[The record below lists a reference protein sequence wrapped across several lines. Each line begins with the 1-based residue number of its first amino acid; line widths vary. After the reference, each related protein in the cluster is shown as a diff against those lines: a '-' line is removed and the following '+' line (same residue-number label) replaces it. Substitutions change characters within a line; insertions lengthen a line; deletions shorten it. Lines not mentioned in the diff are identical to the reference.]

1 MFECMLWWIVV
12 NQEEKNNLFKTCKKI
27 SRVIWYSDKE
37 TNLIMGVNA
46 TALKSPNGLLKIVA
60 LVIY

>member
-1 MFECMLWWIVV
+1 M

>member
-1 MFECMLWWIVV
+1 M
-12 NQEEKNNLFKTCKKI
+12 QKI
-27 SRVIWYSDKE
+27 SRVIQYSDKE

-60 LVIY
+60 LVI